1 LITASIKDRPI
12 GAGLI
17 ISIGLHIA
25 LIVLVMFGLPI
36 FWQKEP
42 LPEVV
47 GIQLAQMSD
56 ITAAPKA
63 QKVAPQVKKGADA
76 PKPVEQKQPPKPDT
90 PPPPPVEKQAT
101 TPPPPA
107 PTPPQPETKPAE
119 PPKPEDAEVIP
130 DKTKK
135 PEEKKPEEKKPEPP
149 KPEQKKVDKKPDDK
163 PKKDTSDQSLDS
175 LLQNVLKD
183 QPAPDTKADKTKK
196 ATPVPQQDA
205 SEAPQASQFSEIPL
219 TASETDGIAA
229 QVRSNWNIGSLAGAP
244 DFDKMVVTIHVSLQ
258 PDGTITDVKVDND
271 QPGNAYFRQA
281 MESARRALLITH
293 QLKLPPGKTYAM
305 VTFRFRP
312 ADFQ

>member
-25 LIVLVMFGLPI
+25 LVALVMFGLPI

-42 LPEVV
+42 LPEVI

-76 PKPVEQKQPPKPDT
+76 PKPVDQKQPPKPDT
-90 PPPPPVEKQAT
+90 PPPPVEKQASVA
-101 TPPPPA
+101 PPPA
-107 PTPPQPETKPAE
+107 PIPPQPETKPAE

-149 KPEQKKVDKKPDDK
+149 KPEQKKVDKKPDEK

-175 LLQNVLKD
+175 LLKNVLKD
-183 QPAPDTKADKTKK
+183 QPAPDTKAEKTKK
-196 ATPVPQQDA
+196 ATQPQPLDA

-219 TASETDGIAA
+219 TASETDGLAN
-229 QVRSNWNIGSLAGAP
+229 QVRQYWNIGSLAGAP
-244 DFDKMVVTIHVSLQ
+244 DLDKLVVTMHITLQ
-258 PDGTITDVKVDND
+258 PDGTITGVTYDND
-271 QPGNAYFRQA
+271 QPGNPYFRQA
-281 MESARRALLITH
+281 AESAKRAFLMM
-293 QLKLPPGKTYAM
+293 QKVQLPPGKSFPKITY
-305 VTFRFRP
+305 VFRP
-312 ADFQ
+312 GDMN

>member
-1 LITASIKDRPI
+1 MITASIKDNPA

-25 LIVLVMFGLPI
+25 LILLVMFGLPI

-42 LPEVV
+42 LPEVI
-47 GIQLAQMSD
+47 GIQMATLSD

-76 PKPVEQKQPPKPDT
+76 PKVEQKQPPKPDT

-107 PTPPQPETKPAE
+107 PTPPQPESKPAE
-119 PPKPEDAEVIP
+119 PPKPEQAEVIP
-130 DKTKK
+130 DKTKQ
-135 PEEKKPEEKKPEPP
+135 PEKKPDEKKPEPP
-149 KPEQKKVDKKPDDK
+149 KPEQKKVDKKPDQ
-163 PKKDTSDQSLDS
+163 PKKDTSDQDLNK
-175 LLQNVLKD
+175 LLNNVLKD

-196 ATPVPQQDA
+196 AAPAPEQEA
-205 SEAPQASQFSEIPL
+205 STAPEASQFSEIPL

-271 QPGNAYFRQA
+271 QPGNQYFRQA

-305 VTFRFRP
+305 ITFRFRP

>member
-1 LITASIKDRPI
+1 MITASIKDNPA

-17 ISIGLHIA
+17 ISVGLHIA
-25 LIVLVMFGLPI
+25 LILLVMFGLPI

-42 LPEVV
+42 LPEVI

-90 PPPPPVEKQAT
+90 PPPPVEKQAT

-107 PTPPQPETKPAE
+107 PTPPQPESKPAE
-119 PPKPEDAEVIP
+119 PPKPEQAEVIP
-130 DKTKK
+130 DKTKQ
-135 PEEKKPEEKKPEPP
+135 PEKKPEEKKPEPP

-163 PKKDTSDQSLDS
+163 PKKDTADQSLDS

-196 ATPVPQQDA
+196 ATQAQPLDA
-205 SEAPQASQFSEIPL
+205 SEAPEASQFSEIPL

-271 QPGNAYFRQA
+271 QPGNPYFKQA

-293 QLKLPPGKTYAM
+293 QLKLPPGKTYQM
-305 VTFRFRP
+305 ITFRFRP